1 MRLTARRC
9 LAAAAIAGAITLV
22 VAGCGGGGGGDG
34 ASDAADGYRA
44 QADTICRRFEAQT
57 ADLGAPA
64 STDEAPAFLDQGI
77 TITRDRLEDLQDLEP
92 PGELRADHDAAMEL
106 LDEQISTLEA
116 LLEAIRGGE
125 APGAA
130 AARFAPELDRLEAE
144 VADKAREL
152 GLTSCAGDPPADGG
166 STTGAGGETTA
177 PAATTTGTTTA
188 APQTLEPEQLD
199 RYLDDVRTA
208 ASALN
213 RFGATLKASGSVT
226 QLRARAGGLSDDVE
240 TFEQAITRMRAYRI
254 AIPALERQR
263 AALVEEGGAVA
274 EQLADFA
281 DAAAVGDTM
290 RIQDLIP
297 GARRAVDRLGE
308 AAEAASEG

>member
-1 MRLTARRC
+1 M
-9 LAAAAIAGAITLV
+9 
-22 VAGCGGGGGGDG
+22 D
-34 ASDAADGYRA
+34 
-44 QADTICRRFEAQT
+44 
-57 ADLGAPA
+57 
-64 STDEAPAFLDQGI
+64 
-77 TITRDRLEDLQDLEP
+77 
-92 PGELRADHDAAMEL
+92 L
-106 LDEQISTLEA
+106 LDEQITTLEA

-144 VADKAREL
+144 VADRAREL
-152 GLTSCAGDPPADGG
+152 GLTTCAGDPPADGG
-166 STTGAGGETTA
+166 TTGTGGGTTA
-177 PAATTTGTTTA
+177 TAPTTTGTTTA
-188 APQTLEPEQLD
+188 APRTLEPEQLD

-226 QLRARAGGLSDDVE
+226 QLRARAGGLSNDVE

-254 AIPALERQR
+254 SIPALERQR

-274 EQLADFA
+274 EQLAEFA